1 MAQTKEPQANESA
14 LEELV
19 FLARSRHRIALIR
32 QLSGE
37 AQSRQELESATGIPQ
52 PTLGRI
58 LNDFEA
64 RHWVSNEYNG
74 EYSLTPVGSMLRTEL
89 KDLITVLNSSHRLTA
104 IADSLPLDRLGFDLR
119 HLATARVFEPSESD
133 PFVHMRRFDKL
144 AASGDNVQVFS
155 NVLACAPGNNVAD
168 AHMEFLS
175 DLDTIVVT
183 ADGLESGLDD
193 PELRNWLRDRVESDE
208 LEVYRYDGQS
218 PYLLGLFDD
227 TVGLVPVDN
236 SGVPSGLLE
245 AVNPAIRE
253 WARQRFTDL
262 QEQATEV
269 KAGTLAP

>member
-1 MAQTKEPQANESA
+1 MAQTKEPQTPESA

-37 AQSRQELESATGIPQ
+37 AQRRQELESATGIPQ

-74 EYSLTPVGSMLRTEL
+74 EYLLTPVGSMLRSEL
-89 KDLITVLNSSHRLTA
+89 EDLMTVLTSSHRLTT
-104 IADSLPLDRLGFDLR
+104 IADSLPLDQLGFDLR

-133 PFVHMRRFDKL
+133 PLAHMRRFDKL

-155 NVLACAPGNNVAD
+155 NVLACAPGADVAE
-168 AHMEFLS
+168 AHLEFL
-175 DLDTIVVT
+175 DNLDTIIVT
-183 ADGLESGLDD
+183 ADGIENGLDD
-193 PELRNWLRDRVESDE
+193 PEFRQWVRDRIESDE
-208 LEVYRYDGQS
+208 LEVHRYDGPS
-218 PYLLGLFDD
+218 PYLLGQFDD

-236 SGVPSGLLE
+236 SGVPSGLIE
-245 AVNPAIRE
+245 TENPAIRE
-253 WARQRFTDL
+253 WARQRLTDL
-262 QEQATEV
+262 QEEATEV
-269 KAGTLAP
+269 KEETLTP